1 MAIPNIKFN
10 IGDCHVFLEEKPT
23 KIIGGI
29 ILNIKNEAKSIQ
41 SQIIK
46 WRRDLHSIPEI
57 GFELSDTIKY
67 ICKVLEHLGIEYK
80 KVAKDTGIVAII
92 KGSTGEKV
100 IALRADMDAIK
111 IKEETGLPYASVNSN
126 MHACGHD
133 AHVAMM
139 LGAAKILNRLKGSL
153 KGSIKIIFQPDEE
166 GSNGAKLMIKDG
178 VLENPKVN
186 VIIGLHIGQIS
197 KEVGCG
203 YIGVRVG
210 ELMASNDK
218 FKILVT
224 GKGCHGAMP
233 DTGVDSILTASHIVV
248 ALQSIVSRE
257 LNPIN
262 SAVITVGRF
271 SSGTQYNI
279 IPGFAQIEGTVRTYK
294 PEDRKFILQR
304 IGEVAELISKSMRA
318 TSNYEVTLNSPV
330 VKNDREFTLEF
341 IEVAKKIVGKDKIIF
356 IEKPIMA
363 GEDMGYYLNEV
374 PGTFFFLG
382 AFNKSKGITYPHH
395 NSKFDIDEDVLWIGT
410 AVLAQSAL
418 NYCDYK

>member
-1 MAIPNIKFN
+1 VNIK
-10 IGDCHVFLEEKPT
+10 E
-23 KIIGGI
+23 
-29 ILNIKNEAKSIQ
+29 EAKSIQ
-41 SQIIK
+41 NQIVK
-46 WRRDLHSIPEI
+46 WRRDLHPIPEI
-57 GFELSDTIKY
+57 GFELSDTTKY
-67 ICKVLEHLGIEYK
+67 ICEVLEHLGIEYK
-80 KVAKDTGIVAII
+80 KIANGTGIVAII
-92 KGSTGEKV
+92 KGSNEEKV
-100 IALRADMDAIK
+100 IALRTDMDAVK
-111 IKEETGLPYASVNSN
+111 VKEETGLPFASINSN

-133 AHVAMM
+133 AHMAMM
-139 LGAAKILNRLKGSL
+139 LGAAKILNETKSSL
-153 KGSIKIIFQPDEE
+153 KGSIKLIFQPDEE

-178 VLENPKVN
+178 ALRDPKVN
-186 VIIGLHIGQIS
+186 VILGLHIGQIS

-203 YIGVRVG
+203 YIGVRIG

-218 FKILVT
+218 FKIVVN

-233 DTGVDSILTASHIVV
+233 ETGVDSILTASHIVV
-248 ALQSIVSRE
+248 GLQSIVSRE

-294 PEDRKFILQR
+294 PEDREFILQR

-318 TSNYEVTLNSPV
+318 SSDYEVTLNSPV
-330 VKNDREFTLEF
+330 VENDREFTLEF
-341 IEVAKKIVGKDKIIF
+341 VEAAKKIVGKDKIVF

-363 GEDMGYYLNEV
+363 GEDIGYYLNEV

-410 AVLAQSAL
+410 AVLAQSAI
-418 NYCDYK
+418 NYCNYK

>member
-1 MAIPNIKFN
+1 MGLPCFFKDKSA
-10 IGDCHVFLEEKPT
+10 

-29 ILNIKNEAKSIQ
+29 LLNIKDEAKSIQ
-41 SQIIK
+41 SQIVK

-57 GFELSDTIKY
+57 GFELSDTTKY
-67 ICKVLEHLGIEYK
+67 ICKVLEYLGIEYK
-80 KVAKDTGIVAII
+80 KIANNTGIVAII
-92 KGSTGEKV
+92 KGSNEEKV
-100 IALRADMDAIK
+100 IALRTDMDAIK
-111 IKEETGLPYASVNSN
+111 IKEETGLPFASVNSN

-139 LGAAKILNRLKGSL
+139 LGAAKILNEAKSSL
-153 KGSIKIIFQPDEE
+153 KGSIKLIFQPDEE
-166 GSNGAKLMIKDG
+166 GANGAKLMIKDG

-186 VIIGLHIGQIS
+186 VILGLHIGQIS

-203 YIGVRVG
+203 YIGVRIG
-210 ELMASNDK
+210 DLMASNDK
-218 FKILVT
+218 FKIVVT

-248 ALQSIVSRE
+248 GLQSIVSRE
-257 LNPIN
+257 LNPIS
-262 SAVITVGRF
+262 SAVITVGKF

-279 IPGFAQIEGTVRTYK
+279 IPGFAQIEGTVRTYDPK
-294 PEDRKFILQR
+294 DRKFILQR
-304 IGEVAELISKSMRA
+304 IGDVAKLISKSMRA
-318 TSNYEVTLNSPV
+318 SCNYEVTVNSPV
-330 VKNDREFTLEF
+330 VTNDKDFTLKLVEG
-341 IEVAKKIVGKDKIIF
+341 AKNIVGEDKIVF
-356 IEKPIMA
+356 IKKPTMA

-410 AVLAQSAL
+410 AVLAQSAI
-418 NYCDYK
+418 NYCNYK